1 MAEQLRFALRC
12 LGPPRRKKRS
22 EDDDDI
28 DKDKIHKETAKQ
40 SNDKNIPLVHAQ
52 T

>member
-22 EDDDDI
+22 EDDDT
-28 DKDKIHKETAKQ
+28 DKDKIHKETDKQ
-40 SNDKNIPLVHAQ
+40 SNDNDKPLVHAQ